1 MGCLTLSILTRRL
14 VGCGTRLSSS
24 AGQFSAFFCKKSLV
38 PFFRENIAFHCYCCA
53 FFSGY
58 DLTFRCDDNAKVKEK
73 MIYASSK
80 DELKK
85 RLVGVATEVQA
96 NDKAGFDMKD
106 VVERVSK
113 V

>member
-1 MGCLTLSILTRRL
+1 
-14 VGCGTRLSSS
+14 
-24 AGQFSAFFCKKSLV
+24 
-38 PFFRENIAFHCYCCA
+38 
-53 FFSGY
+53 
-58 DLTFRCDDNAKVKEK
+58 

-96 NDKAGFDMKD
+96 NDKAGFDMRD